1 MEDDTQVLIEFCKQ
15 CWVEAKQSEDQ
26 RATLTNIILGVAS
39 AVTVLIAQKGLAKD
53 TLPLSVLLIVLGI
66 YGAVASEKL
75 YERHQM
81 HSTRASV
88 YRERIDELHPNA
100 QLLVRR
106 SEAFKRHDPNFPKLS
121 KIRLH
126 YLWLT
131 LHSLIALAGLI
142 LTIISTVK

>member
-1 MEDDTQVLIEFCKQ
+1 MADDTQVLIEFCKQ

-53 TLPLSVLLIVLGI
+53 TLPLSILLIVLGI

-88 YRERIDELHPNA
+88 YRERLDELHPNA
-100 QLLVRR
+100 QVIVRR
-106 SEAFKRHDPNFPKLS
+106 SEALKRHDPNFPRLS

-131 LHSLIALAGLI
+131 LHLIIALAGLI
-142 LTIISTVK
+142 LTIIIIVK

>member
-1 MEDDTQVLIEFCKQ
+1 MADDTQVLIEFCKQ

-39 AVTVLIAQKGLAKD
+39 AVTVLIVQKGLSKD
-53 TLPLSVLLIVLGI
+53 TLPLSILLIILGF
-66 YGAVASEKL
+66 YGAIASEKL
-75 YERHQM
+75 YERYQM

-100 QLLVRR
+100 QILARR
-106 SEAFKRHDPNFPKLS
+106 SEGFKRHDPNFPRLG

-131 LHSLIALAGLI
+131 LHLIIALSGLI
-142 LTIISTVK
+142 LTIMSII